1 MRLDYRPEVDGMRAL
16 AIILVLM
23 FHAYP
28 SWLSGGFIGVDIF
41 FTISG
46 YLITCLILTELR
58 SNQFS
63 LTHFYIRRANRLFPS
78 LLVVTSVVL
87 VLGWFVL
94 FADEYQS
101 LGRSTAAGAA
111 LIANINAYFEVGYW
125 DVASKYKP
133 LLHLWSLGV
142 EEQFYLILPLL
153 LWLAW
158 RTKINPFATLLAC
171 ALASFLLAITSVT
184 TDSAANF
191 YLPLQRAWELLFGAL
206 LASLSL
212 VFTRHPAKTNTISAV
227 AALIGL
233 SLILLT
239 AVFFDQATMPTI
251 VASLL
256 AVVGCSLLIWA
267 GSNAWLNRVVFASQI
282 FIYIGRISYPLYLW
296 HWPLLSFAYIV
307 DGGSPSSATLTIILV
322 LSFALAS
329 ATYHFIEQPLRL
341 SSLPQG
347 AKAVGVTVM
356 LAIIGGLGYFV
367 FVMNGMPSRQ
377 IEHYH
382 ATDLFTIQR
391 PPVIQED
398 SHGCFNAL
406 PALFKIQLQTGQMVG
421 TQVHCQAERIEE
433 ITIALIGDSNAGQ
446 YAKDLSDHYGRSLLT
461 IHSSG
466 RPYIRNINHDAVSQ
480 EILDFLA
487 RQNNIKTVVL
497 AHLGVQMTQGDSPS
511 LSNLSRLTNPNY
523 ELGLKQTIQTLE
535 AAGKRVIWLGSIP
548 ILDFDPKSCHTRPFS
563 LKQLTERCT
572 ITRAELR
579 QTHRPYLE
587 ALKRIRADM
596 PNLEIVDAMD
606 YLCDPEVCYA
616 KKEGM
621 ILYADKTHLN
631 QYGSS
636 LVAQPIVHAIETAKS
651 TTPP

>member
-1 MRLDYRPEVDGMRAL
+1 MRLEYRSEVDGMRAL

-28 SWLSGGFIGVDIF
+28 SWLSGGFIGVDVF

-46 YLITCLILTELR
+46 YLITCIILTELR
-58 SNQFS
+58 SGQFS
-63 LTHFYIRRANRLFPS
+63 LTDFYIRRANRLFPS
-78 LLVVTSVVL
+78 LLAVTSAVL
-87 VLGWFVL
+87 VLGWFAL
-94 FADEYQS
+94 FADEYKS

-111 LIANINAYFEVGYW
+111 FIANINAYFEVGYW

-142 EEQFYLILPLL
+142 EEQFYFVLPLL

-158 RTKINPFATLLAC
+158 RTKINSFVLLVAC
-171 ALASFLLAITSVT
+171 TLASFLLAITNVT

-191 YLPLQRAWELLFGAL
+191 YLPLHRAWELLFGAL

-212 VFTRHPAKTNTISAV
+212 LFTRQPAKTNTTRHV
-227 AALIGL
+227 AALTGL
-233 SLILLT
+233 SMILFA
-239 AVFFDQATMPTI
+239 AVFFDKATMPTI

-267 GSNAWLNRVVFASQI
+267 GSTAWINQVIFSSRI

-307 DGGSPSSATLTIILV
+307 DGRSPSSATLAFILV
-322 LSFALAS
+322 LSVALAS
-329 ATYHFIEQPLRL
+329 ITYHCIEQPLRL
-341 SSLPQG
+341 SNLPQG
-347 AKAVGVTVM
+347 AKAAGTTVM
-356 LAIIGGLGYFV
+356 LAIIGGLGYCV
-367 FVMNGMPSRQ
+367 FVMNGIPSRQ
-377 IEHYH
+377 IDRYH
-382 ATDLFTIQR
+382 ATDFFTIQR

-406 PALFKIQLQTGQMVG
+406 PALFKTQLQAGQMVG
-421 TQVHCQAERIEE
+421 TQVHCQADRIEE

-446 YAKDLSDHYGRSLLT
+446 YAKDLSDQYGRSLLT

-466 RPYIRNINHDAVSQ
+466 RPYIRHINHDAISQ
-480 EILDFLA
+480 EILSFLA
-487 RQNNIKTVVL
+487 QQPSIKTVVL

-511 LSNLSRLTNPNY
+511 LSNMLRLTNPNY
-523 ELGLKQTIQTLE
+523 ELGLKQTIQTLQ

-587 ALKRIRADM
+587 AIKRIRADM

-606 YLCDPEVCYA
+606 YLCDLEVCYA
-616 KKEGM
+616 KKEGV

-636 LVAQPIVHAIETAKS
+636 LVAQPIIRAIETSK
-651 TTPP
+651 